1 MDIQLFQHIPVLFE
15 LELLQVRPGS
25 SLFAAANN
33 LREGCSLVL
42 GLGSMEKIQGVVG
55 GGVAVHAG
63 DLLAAKAGRTD
74 VLELDEVKIG
84 LGGVGKGL

>member
-1 MDIQLFQHIPVLFE
+1 MLALQDPHDIVQCLFLMDVQLFQHIPVPFE
-15 LELLQVRPGS
+15 PELLQVGSGS

-42 GLGSMEKIQGVVG
+42 GVGSLKKIQGVV

-63 DLLAAKAGRTD
+63 DLLAAKAG
-74 VLELDEVKIG
+74 
-84 LGGVGKGL
+84 